1 MSKRKIFK
9 TLSLNLELFH
19 LQSYTSFDLVPDRNV
34 IRIGRVNE
42 EFIPEINLSKITH
55 ADVVSRIHAAIK
67 IQGNTYYLED
77 LGSANGTFLNNVP
90 LEPNKIYP
98 LRLGDRIDLCRENKV
113 TFIFQY
119 KQQYQPDTIAPSS
132 TIIQSKPP
140 ATSFLSPIDPK
151 MKFIGL
157 AMMVTG
163 IIIISGNIRIGI
175 LVSISTL
182 LLLISGVVLLL
193 QDRINR
199 NWGWLPIAIGIV
211 IMLFT
216 SDFSAP
222 AANLLVILISSALLF
237 VGHQLYTNGKVLD
250 YDLNRI
256 KKMFGAKRH

>member
-19 LQSYTSFDLVPDRNV
+19 LQSYTSFDLVPDRNT

-42 EFIPEINLSKITH
+42 EFIPEINLSKIAH

-119 KQQYQPDTIAPSS
+119 KQQYQPESIAPSS

-157 AMMVTG
+157 AMMVAG
-163 IIIISGNIRIGI
+163 IIIISANIRISI
-175 LVSISTL
+175 LVSIPS
-182 LLLISGVVLLL
+182 LLILIAGVVLLL
-193 QDRINR
+193 QNRINR

-216 SDFSAP
+216 NDFPAP
-222 AANLLVILISSALLF
+222 VNLLAILISSTLLF
-237 VGHQLYTNGKVLD
+237 IGHQLYTNGKVLD

-256 KKMFGAKRH
+256 KKMFNTKRH

>member
-19 LQSYTSFDLVPDRNV
+19 LQSYTSFDLVPDRNI

-42 EFIPEINLSKITH
+42 EFIPEINLSKIAH

-119 KQQYQPDTIAPSS
+119 KQQYQPENIAPSS

-140 ATSFLSPIDPK
+140 ATSFLSSVDPK

-157 AMMVTG
+157 AMMVAG
-163 IIIISGNIRIGI
+163 IIIISSNIRIGI
-175 LVSISTL
+175 LVSIPSL

-193 QDRINR
+193 QNRINR

-216 SDFSAP
+216 NNFPAP
-222 AANLLVILISSALLF
+222 VNLLAILISSTLLF

-256 KKMFGAKRH
+256 KRMFNTKRH

>member
-1 MSKRKIFK
+1 MSNRNIFK
-9 TLSLNLELFH
+9 TFSLNLELFH
-19 LQSYTSFDLVPDRNV
+19 LQSYTSFDLSPDRSV

-55 ADVVSRIHAAIK
+55 ADVVSRIHAAIRV
-67 IQGNTYYLED
+67 QGNTYYLED
-77 LGSANGTFLNNVP
+77 LGSANGTFLNNAP
-90 LEPNKIYP
+90 LEANKIYP

-119 KQQYQPDTIAPSS
+119 KQQYQADESGASS

-157 AMMVTG
+157 AMMVAG
-163 IIIISGNIRIGI
+163 IIIISANIRIGI
-175 LVSISTL
+175 LVSIPSL
-182 LLLISGVVLLL
+182 LLLISGVVLLS
-193 QDRINR
+193 QNKINR

-216 SDFSAP
+216 SNFSAS
-222 AANLLVILISSALLF
+222 ANLLAIFISSTLLF
-237 VGHQLYTNGKVLD
+237 VGHQLFTSGKVLD
-250 YDLNRI
+250 YDLDRI
-256 KKMFGAKRH
+256 KNIFNSKGH